1 MSTRDGTLSDFI
13 MKTEWQAFGPMIN
26 YRVELQRQG
35 VPVGDYYER
44 AARCFEC
51 DERIKDDELAEIR
64 NIPMTA
70 DEELECFDGIVCPL
84 DYLEYT
90 EYIVI
95 RHAGGWCPCV
105 QRPPG
110 LMNDRLSPTE

>member
-1 MSTRDGTLSDFI
+1 

-35 VPVGDYYER
+35 VPVADYYER

-64 NIPMTA
+64 NIPLTA
-70 DEELECFDGIVCPL
+70 DDELECFDGILCPL

-90 EYIVI
+90 ECIVI
-95 RHAGGWCPCV
+95 RHAGGWCCV
-105 QRPPG
+105 QRPRG